1 MNHKLLAVSM
11 LAGALTVAGSAH
23 SSSSFS
29 DLPSGRL
36 APSTRTRSESPSSS
50 IYMGSGFASASTL
63 AAGSDGAA
71 DSFGWH
77 PSGRLAPSTRTPSE
91 SPSSSTYIRSGS
103 SSASTVGS
111 GSEGTSEKLSGSG
124 RVYRHSGD

>member
-1 MNHKLLAVSM
+1 M
-11 LAGALTVAGSAH
+11 LAGVLTVAGSAQA
-23 SSSSFS
+23 SSSFS

-50 IYMGSGFASASTL
+50 TYMG
-63 AAGSDGAA
+63 
-71 DSFGWH
+71 
-77 PSGRLAPSTRTPSE
+77 
-91 SPSSSTYIRSGS
+91 SGS

-111 GSEGTSEKLSGSG
+111 GSDGASEKPSGSG

>member
-1 MNHKLLAVSM
+1 MNHKLLAISM
-11 LAGALTVAGSAH
+11 LAGVLTVAGSAQA
-23 SSSSFS
+23 SSSFS

-50 IYMGSGFASASTL
+50 TYMG
-63 AAGSDGAA
+63 
-71 DSFGWH
+71 
-77 PSGRLAPSTRTPSE
+77 
-91 SPSSSTYIRSGS
+91 SGS

-111 GSEGTSEKLSGSG
+111 GSDGASEKPSGSG